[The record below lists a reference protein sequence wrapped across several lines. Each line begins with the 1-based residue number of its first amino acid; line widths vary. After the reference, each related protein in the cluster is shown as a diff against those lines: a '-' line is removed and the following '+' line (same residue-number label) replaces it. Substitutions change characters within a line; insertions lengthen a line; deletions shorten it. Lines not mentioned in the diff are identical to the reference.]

1 MVVKAERTLAKGMK
15 HVYEENQRR
24 RIKERTDTNKKKK
37 GQAMFR
43 FWWIAFGVREFLVRA
58 GQR

>member
-1 MVVKAERTLAKGMK
+1 M
-15 HVYEENQRR
+15 
-24 RIKERTDTNKKKK
+24 RIRKRNVRPCLGLD
-37 GQAMFR
+37 FR